1 MEDFREECGG
11 YIPREPAS
19 EPPVVYPAGRR
30 EVVFLLLTAAAAF
43 FFCNS
48 LMYGGF
54 RLGFAIGMV
63 LCIFCGW
70 GYLFACGRKPGLY
83 SRFLLAA
90 SAVIAAGFARSGD
103 GFVKFVMLGFLFV
116 GVNLGLTLQ
125 AGAERHAPG
134 TMGTLLDAFYTAFVH
149 SCRLDRSFR
158 GLRELFRKSGAAG
171 RKGGAVATGLLIA
184 VPLVALMIF
193 LLMRADAAFE
203 GLMDKLPQICF
214 GEVLATVVWGG
225 ILACLLYTK
234 GTSLFRGKKELR
246 EKKQRKGINPLTVNT
261 VLLAVGIVYLVYLV
275 SQLAYFA
282 GGLSGI
288 LPEEYTMAEY
298 ARRGFFEMAWLC
310 AINLGIVGLAVGLVE
325 KEKGTPLATKLL
337 CLFVS
342 LITVFFVVAASGKMF
357 LYIGSYGLTRLRVL
371 TQVIMLWLCAATV
384 LVAVWIFCP
393 RLAYMKSVIAVA
405 MIIGAV
411 VIWADVDT
419 VVAKYNVSAYLS
431 GEMEQIDMA
440 HMGTLNEAAVP
451 YIRTL
456 AAEAP
461 DPEVR
466 QMAEDLLANWYSGWY
481 VDVVDDFRGWTY
493 VSHIA
498 EEILPREEVLDL
510 P

>member
-1 MEDFREECGG
+1 MDENKN
-11 YIPREPAS
+11 PLPM
-19 EPPVVYPAGRR
+19 PPQRPVPEQPIVYPARRR
-30 EVVFLLLTAAAAF
+30 EVIYMLLLAIAAL

-54 RLGFAIGMV
+54 RLGFSIGFV
-63 LCIFCGW
+63 LCLLCGS
-70 GYLFACGRKPGLY
+70 GYLLACGHKIGLY
-83 SRFLLAA
+83 SGFLLTV

-125 AGAERHAPG
+125 AGKQRHSPG
-134 TMGTLLDAFYTAFVH
+134 GMTTLLDAFYTGFIH

-158 GLRELFRKSGAAG
+158 GIREMFRKSGTAA

-184 VPLVALMIF
+184 VPVVAVMIL

-203 GLMDKLPQICF
+203 GLMDQLPDIRF
-214 GEVLATVVWGG
+214 GEIIATLIWGG
-225 ILACLLYTK
+225 FLACLLYTK
-234 GTSLFRGKKELR
+234 GTSLCYCKEER
-246 EKKQRKGINPLTVNT
+246 QEKKARKGISQLTVHT
-261 VLLAVGIVYLVYLV
+261 VLLAVGLVYLVYLF

-310 AINLGIVGLAVGLVE
+310 AINLGIIALSVAVVE
-325 KEKGTPLATKLL
+325 KRNGTPLLTKLL
-337 CLFVS
+337 CLFIS

-357 LYIGSYGLTRLRVL
+357 LYIEGYGLTRLRVL
-371 TQVIMLWLCAATV
+371 TQVIMLWLCATTV

-393 RLAYMKSVIAVA
+393 KLPYMKSVIAVA
-405 MIIGAV
+405 MVIGAA

-451 YIRTL
+451 YIYIL
-456 AAEAP
+456 AEQAP

-466 QMAEDLLANWYSGWY
+466 EKAVDLLGNWYDDWY

-493 VSHIA
+493 VARTAEGFLPEESH
-498 EEILPREEVLDL
+498 
-510 P
+510 